1 MRFTPPNIWKF
12 SDETSY
18 VTVRNIGDGKFPNLY
33 WVSYTN
39 DYFILQDNYF
49 DWASEYSNFK
59 VTGKTIGP
67 FKTFK
72 KAKERATE
80 LAEVYLVERSPNP
93 QEQSNDVNFIS
104 IEDRLSGEVYSIGIY
119 VTPLRSKVE
128 EEYSLDFTKK
138 KMREHGYK
146 FE

>member
-1 MRFTPPNIWKF
+1 MRFTPPNIWKL

-18 VTVRNIGDGKFPNLY
+18 VTSRNIGDGKFPNLY

-49 DWASEYSNFK
+49 EWASEGGNFK

-72 KAKERATE
+72 KAKERVME
-80 LAEVYLVERSPNP
+80 LTEVYLSEIS
-93 QEQSNDVNFIS
+93 DVNFIS

-128 EEYSLDFTKK
+128 EEYSLEFTKRVMK
-138 KMREHGYK
+138 EHGYE